1 MSVPAII
8 TGMDDETDPQAE
20 WERYARRSMSTN
32 HVMLYG
38 LEMTRAHQRGENVG
52 VKTFTEPNALRPRRV
67 IVTPALR
74 AAILAE
80 EGSLTEVASRL
91 GISATTVFR
100 VRKAGPR

>member
-8 TGMDDETDPQAE
+8 TGMDDEKDPLEE

-38 LEMTRAHQRGENVG
+38 LEMTRAHQRGEDVG
-52 VKTFTEPNALRPRRV
+52 VKTYADPHSIRPRRV

-74 AAILAE
+74 QAILAE
-80 EGSLTEVASRL
+80 EGSLSEVAARL
-91 GISATTVFR
+91 GISSTTVFR
-100 VRKAGPR
+100 VRKAACR